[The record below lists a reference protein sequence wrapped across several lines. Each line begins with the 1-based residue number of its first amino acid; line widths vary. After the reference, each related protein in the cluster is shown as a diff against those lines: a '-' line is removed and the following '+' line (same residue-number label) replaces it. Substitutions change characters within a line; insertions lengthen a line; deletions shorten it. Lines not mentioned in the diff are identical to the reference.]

1 MEARDIKCLRPVF
14 HYSSVDRMSNLMTH
28 IHSHPSDQTH
38 QTSSD
43 VYVSL
48 VLNSCIVSLFGRA
61 RVESFL
67 FLSSSLIAFLP
78 FPFLSSSSPLFL
90 SPSFPV
96 PSFLTQMVP
105 STTAYYAT
113 AGSPTE
119 RRKEETVFFFARGSE
134 GVSFDVVSCKSL
146 RATDAPSCPRKAMG
160 VVWLCTTTKP
170 LPMDV
175 SAK

>member
-1 MEARDIKCLRPVF
+1 MPKCSAGVLLASHVYLKSIVRLLVVWSCAVEARDIKCLRPVF

-67 FLSSSLIAFLP
+67 FLSSSLPLLLLFCLSLSFHLP
-78 FPFLSSSSPLFL
+78 PLSSFHLPSLFLSSSLPYTNGSKHNSILCNGGQPHRKKKRRNCFFYCKGKRR
-90 SPSFPV
+90 SFV
-96 PSFLTQMVP
+96 RRSFM
-105 STTAYYAT
+105 
-113 AGSPTE
+113 
-119 RRKEETVFFFARGSE
+119 
-134 GVSFDVVSCKSL
+134 
-146 RATDAPSCPRKAMG
+146 
-160 VVWLCTTTKP
+160 
-170 LPMDV
+170 
-175 SAK
+175 

>member
-67 FLSSSLIAFLP
+67 FLSSSLPLLLLFCLSLSFHLP
-78 FPFLSSSSPLFL
+78 PLSSFHLPC
-90 SPSFPV
+90 SFPL
-96 PSFLTQMVP
+96 PFLTQMVP

-113 AGSPTE
+113 ACSPTE
-119 RRKEETVFFFARGSE
+119 RRKEETVFFCKGKRR
-134 GVSFDVVSCKSL
+134 SFVRRSF
-146 RATDAPSCPRKAMG
+146 M
-160 VVWLCTTTKP
+160 
-170 LPMDV
+170 
-175 SAK
+175 